1 MSGAV
6 ELEGPARS
14 PDRIAARL
22 TVRDADLQ
30 LGEIALL
37 GPLRLEADL
46 EGGSEAPSGRFD
58 IDATDAELAYG
69 GAFRKPAGT
78 SATVSG
84 RIVSGPDG
92 VLGFDDLKLRV
103 RDLDATVELRT
114 GSRMRM
120 ELRAAPF
127 DLAGWEAL
135 VPALADWQLG
145 GRLAPG
151 GLALERAPTA
161 LHGRVDLNGV
171 RATHARGGSL
181 ELRGALLGEGPRVR
195 SEGLEL
201 VVGDQPFRVDAEL
214 VDLGAPAPRWRLRFE
229 GRDAEVHRLLD
240 GFARRRDA
248 LHGRLAIDGDLGLP
262 LDTGGDPLAS
272 LTGRVRLEIRDG
284 WTSGR
289 SLLKTSLDALV
300 AVARPL
306 DLLTRGLHTGRH
318 DSAKDRFESITGT
331 FDLAQGM
338 ARTEDLRIVEREH
351 SIDLS
356 GTLRLAD
363 LALDMR
369 GRLSFA
375 RRRRARRRAPRDSAR
390 ARDGHPRQSR
400 RRGHPRGGAQLRRP
414 RAEPAGREARAGPR
428 PGHRARAGRWARRP
442 ASQGGARPPVG
453 PRGPSDRPA

>member
-1 MSGAV
+1 VSGEV

-14 PDRIAARL
+14 PHRIAARL

-46 EGGSEAPSGRFD
+46 EDGSEAPSGRFD

-78 SATVSG
+78 AATVSG

-103 RDLDATVELRT
+103 RDLDATAERRA

-151 GLALERAPTA
+151 ELALERGPTA
-161 LHGRVDLNGV
+161 LYGRVDLNGV

-181 ELRGALLGEGPRVR
+181 ALRGALLGEGPRVR

-201 VVGDQPFRVDAEL
+201 VVSDQPFRVDAEL
-214 VDLGAPAPRWRLRFE
+214 VDLGRRRRAGGCVR
-229 GRDAEVHRLLD
+229 GRDAEVQRRSTASPA
-240 GFARRRDA
+240 GATRCTAARDQRRP
-248 LHGRLAIDGDLGLP
+248 RP
-262 LDTGGDPLAS
+262 PCDTGGESLA
-272 LTGRVRLEIRDG
+272 I
-284 WTSGR
+284 
-289 SLLKTSLDALV
+289 
-300 AVARPL
+300 
-306 DLLTRGLHTGRH
+306 
-318 DSAKDRFESITGT
+318 
-331 FDLAQGM
+331 
-338 ARTEDLRIVEREH
+338 
-351 SIDLS
+351 
-356 GTLRLAD
+356 
-363 LALDMR
+363 
-369 GRLSFA
+369 
-375 RRRRARRRAPRDSAR
+375 APRA
-390 ARDGHPRQSR
+390 AC
-400 RRGHPRGGAQLRRP
+400 A
-414 RAEPAGREARAGPR
+414 
-428 PGHRARAGRWARRP
+428 
-442 ASQGGARPPVG
+442 
-453 PRGPSDRPA
+453 